1 METFFFMIFDGSRRS
16 EGMKCIKSW
25 LQVCRKPKAFRCPSN
40 TEANSLF
47 TMGQQK
53 PAPFLRD
60 GQNEL
65 DLAVDTK
72 ERSWHQRVKIGSWRC
87 GHLAQ
92 RDGIIWTLVSSMK
105 TATSICDWTQKMGG
119 GCLFKHRLR
128 PFLFLIRLQKR
139 KKKKHPIT
147 YKMTN
152 LWLMTKAENGCDRRR
167 YR

>member
-1 METFFFMIFDGSRRS
+1 MRTFFFMIFDGSRRS

-119 GCLFKHRLR
+119 GVPLQTSSP
-128 PFLFLIRLQKR
+128 PFFVLNPIA
-139 KKKKHPIT
+139 KKKEKKT
-147 YKMTN
+147 SYN
-152 LWLMTKAENGCDRRR
+152 L
-167 YR
+167 